1 MSLITTIPAVLLGI
15 LSAHGAFISYK
26 TVTRLRAY
34 ESTSEKA
41 AEWSNTAAQRLRK
54 TRTTQTGAAISVRCP
69 PLPLPTTPQLTCTKV
84 GLSLLTA
91 FTLFIYPT
99 FSPVVLAVV
108 NATTLSLSREH
119 MQNFWNSKNQAQV
132 PFVEKF
138 NLAIKGSE
146 ELVTIQQLLAL
157 GWAMAGGVWWWVGV
171 SA

>member
-1 MSLITTIPAVLLGI
+1 LPFPSLPII
-15 LSAHGAFISYK
+15 
-26 TVTRLRAY
+26 
-34 ESTSEKA
+34 
-41 AEWSNTAAQRLRK
+41 
-54 TRTTQTGAAISVRCP
+54 
-69 PLPLPTTPQLTCTKV
+69 PQLICTKV
-84 GLSLLTA
+84 GLSLLTT

-119 MQNFWNSKNQAQV
+119 MQNFWNSNNQTQM

-157 GWAMAGGVWWWVGV
+157 GWAMAGGVWWWIGV